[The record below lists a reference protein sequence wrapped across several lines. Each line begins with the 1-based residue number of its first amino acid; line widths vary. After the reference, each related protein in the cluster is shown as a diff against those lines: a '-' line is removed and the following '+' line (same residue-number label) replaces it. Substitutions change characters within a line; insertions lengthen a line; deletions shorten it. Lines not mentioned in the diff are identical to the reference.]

1 MMEERKIRSKIIT
14 LTVFAVLLVFVLLGL
29 LVFQY
34 INYWRLTAQ
43 QLELNRQLEALQI
56 ERQNLQ
62 NEVDYKSSEEF
73 IEDYA
78 REVLGWGRENES
90 YYE

>member
-1 MMEERKIRSKIIT
+1 MEERKIRSKIIT
-14 LTVFAVLLVFVLLGL
+14 LTVCAVLLVFVLLGL

-34 INYWRLTAQ
+34 ITYWRLTAQ
-43 QLELNRQLEALQI
+43 NLELNRQLEALKI
-56 ERQNLQ
+56 ERQNLE

-78 REVLGWGRENES
+78 REVLGWGRENET
-90 YYE
+90 YYD

>member
-1 MMEERKIRSKIIT
+1 MEERKIRSKIIT
-14 LTVFAVLLVFVLLGL
+14 LTVCAVLLVFVLLGL
-29 LVFQY
+29 LAFQY
-34 INYWRLTAQ
+34 VKYWRLTAQ
-43 QLELNRQLEALQI
+43 QLELNRQLEVLQT

-78 REVLGWGRENES
+78 REVLGWGRENET
-90 YYE
+90 YYD

>member
-1 MMEERKIRSKIIT
+1 MEERKIRSKIIT
-14 LTVFAVLLVFVLLGL
+14 LTVCAVLLVFVLLGL
-29 LVFQY
+29 LAFQY
-34 INYWRLTAQ
+34 VKYWRLTAQ
-43 QLELNRQLEALQI
+43 QLELNRQLELLQT

-78 REVLGWGRENES
+78 REVLGWGRENET
-90 YYE
+90 YYD

>member
-1 MMEERKIRSKIIT
+1 MEERKIKSKIIT
-14 LTVFAVLLVFVLLGL
+14 LTVCAVLLVFVLLGL

-34 INYWRLTAQ
+34 INYWKLTAQ
-43 QLELNRQLEALQI
+43 NLELTRQLDALKV
-56 ERQNLQ
+56 ERQNLE

-78 REVLGWGRENES
+78 REVLGWGRENET
-90 YYE
+90 YYD

>member
-1 MMEERKIRSKIIT
+1 MEERKIRSKIIT
-14 LTVFAVLLVFVLLGL
+14 LTVCAVLLVFVLLGL

-34 INYWRLTAQ
+34 ITYWRLTAQ
-43 QLELNRQLEALQI
+43 NLELNRQLEALRV
-56 ERQNLQ
+56 ERQNLE

-78 REVLGWGRENES
+78 REVLGWGRENET
-90 YYE
+90 YYD